1 LLLVKIFVLKAD
13 FVKVLSVS
21 DVVIPY
27 IYSPQV
33 RSKYGHVDFVIAC
46 GDLPYYYQE
55 FIISMLDKPLF
66 FVRGNH
72 DPEVEYGECGN
83 RTYPH
88 GGIDLHRRHVR
99 YKGLL
104 LAGVE
109 GSERYKHRGSFQ
121 YTQSEMW
128 RHVFS
133 LLPGLFFNFLTAG
146 RYLDVFITHASPWEI
161 HDKPDRAHRGIKAF
175 RWMLRVFKPRY
186 HFHGHIHVYRSDTIT
201 ETEFMDTLVINTY
214 GSRETELDLG

>member
-1 LLLVKIFVLKAD
+1 
-13 FVKVLSVS
+13 VKVLSIS
-21 DVVIPY
+21 DVIVPY
-27 IYSPQV
+27 IYSSQV
-33 RSKYGHVDFVIAC
+33 RSRYGHVDVVIAC

-55 FIISMLDKPLF
+55 FVISMLDKPLF

-72 DPEVEYGECGN
+72 DPVIEYSEGGN
-83 RTYPH
+83 RSYPH
-88 GGIDLHRRHVR
+88 GGFDLHRRNLR

-104 LAGVE
+104 MAGIE
-109 GSERYKHRGSFQ
+109 GSERYKKRGNFQ

-133 LLPGLFFNFLTAG
+133 LVPGFLYNRLIYG
-146 RYLDVFITHASPWEI
+146 RFLDVLITHASPWDI

-175 RWMLRVFKPRY
+175 RWLLRVFKPRY

-201 ETEFMDTLVINTY
+201 ETEYLETHVINAY
-214 GSRETELDLG
+214 GCKETTLKLG